1 MTPTLLGRWQTR
13 LLLLLTVGVL
23 ITLPFF
29 WGKFGGKSGPVFFF
43 VLGYVAV
50 FGFVW
55 DWVYN
60 YLQQFRWDADW
71 PAVFQLLAGVW
82 EGVFL
87 ALLFSLFELPGV
99 PRQEFSLGVFILHYS
114 FVWLGV
120 FLVSQSLMRI
130 LFPRWRFKGGQ
141 WL

>member
-1 MTPTLLGRWQTR
+1 MTPTLFGRWQTR
-13 LLLLLTVGVL
+13 LLLLLTVAVL

-29 WGKFGGKSGPVFFF
+29 WGKVGGKSGPVFYFIL
-43 VLGYVAV
+43 VYVAV
-50 FGFVW
+50 FGVGW

-60 YLQQFRWDADW
+60 YLQKFRWDSDW

-87 ALLFSLFELPGV
+87 GGLFSLFELPGV
-99 PRQEFSLGVFILHYS
+99 PRQEFSLGVFIGHYS
-114 FVWLGV
+114 CVWLGV
-120 FLVSQSLMRI
+120 FIVSQSLMRI